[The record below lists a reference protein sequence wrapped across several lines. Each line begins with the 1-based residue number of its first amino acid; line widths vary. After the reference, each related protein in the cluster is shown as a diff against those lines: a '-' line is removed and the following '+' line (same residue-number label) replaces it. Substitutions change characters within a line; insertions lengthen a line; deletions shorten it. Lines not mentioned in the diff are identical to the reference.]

1 MNAKAERVPLR
12 REQQDAAAPPEIN
25 SKLTKFKLRLA
36 YSPIH
41 RWGIYAEERIPKGRK
56 IMEYTGEKIS
66 RKETKRR
73 YEEREENYL
82 FTLNSYWTIDG
93 AVGGSGAQYINH
105 CCEPN
110 CYSQIVKDHI
120 LYRAKREIQPGEEL
134 TIDYRFDKHV
144 DRVECKC
151 GSSGCRG
158 TINLTE

>member
-1 MNAKAERVPLR
+1 MSAKAGRVSVR
-12 REQQDAAAPPEIN
+12 QAKKEAAPAPEIN
-25 SKLTKFKLRLA
+25 PKAAKFRLRLA

-41 RWGIYAEERIPKGRK
+41 RWGIYADEPIPKGRK
-56 IMEYTGEKIS
+56 IIEYTGEKIS

-82 FTLNSYWTIDG
+82 FTLNTYWTIDG

-105 CCEPN
+105 CCQPN

-120 LYRAKREIQPGEEL
+120 LYRALRNIEPGEEL
-134 TIDYRFDKHV
+134 TIDYRFDKNV

-151 GSSGCRG
+151 GAAGCRG
-158 TINLTE
+158 TINLKE

>member
-1 MNAKAERVPLR
+1 MSADAERVPGR
-12 REQQDAAAPPEIN
+12 RKAADVAPPPEIN
-25 SKLTKFKLRLA
+25 SKLAKFKLRVA

-41 RWGIYAEERIPKGRK
+41 RWGIYAEEKIPKGRK
-56 IMEYTGEKIS
+56 IMEYTGEKIN

-73 YEEREENYL
+73 YSEREEVYF
-82 FTLNSYWTIDG
+82 FTLNPYWTIDG

-110 CYSQIVKDHI
+110 CYSQIVKEHI
-120 LYRAKREIQPGEEL
+120 LYRAKRDILPGEEL
-134 TIDYRFDKHV
+134 TIDYRFDKNV

-151 GSSGCRG
+151 GAAGCRG